1 MKNSNIKPTGRKGRE
16 VIDRM
21 KQLMDITPIKENVN
35 RSVVELTKIGPDGK
49 AYGIV
54 KENQEYYIKVTDK
67 TSNLVVEDFEYIGG
81 LKNKKSHAYPSYSKA
96 TKKLNMKFIDL
107 AENAEDKIFNILRSD
122 NLMEGE
128 DINGKE
134 APVDKKTSGD
144 NVAHGDEIGVDD
156 FEKATAD
163 GTKDGNTG
171 DHAEKHVMEEIE
183 LTEDEKYI
191 DEMLDPVGK
200 EDSDINNDGKEDEQ
214 DDYLK
219 NKRISISKAMNEMDT
234 IIDEVSGGKE
244 KIAEFL
250 SNLSEAEMATLV
262 DNLKKKV

>member
-1 MKNSNIKPTGRKGRE
+1 MKNLNIRPTGRKGRE
-16 VIDRM
+16 VINRM
-21 KQLMDITPIKENVN
+21 KDLMEITPIKESVD

-67 TSNLVVEDFEYIGG
+67 TSNLVAEDFNYIGG
-81 LKNKKSHAYPSYSKA
+81 LKNKKSHAFPSYAKA

-107 AENAEDKIFNILRSD
+107 AENAEDKIFNILRND
-122 NLMEGE
+122 NLMEGD
-128 DINGKE
+128 DINGKD

-144 NVAHGDEIGVDD
+144 NVATGDDIGVDD

-171 DHAEKHVMEEIE
+171 DHAEKHVMEEVE
-183 LTEDEKYI
+183 LTENEIAI
-191 DEMLDPVGK
+191 DAMISGEEIETVVK
-200 EDSDINNDGKEDEQ
+200 EST
-214 DDYLK
+214 
-219 NKRISISKAMNEMDT
+219 ISISNAMDKMDS

-244 KIAEFL
+244 KVNEFL
-250 SNLSEAEMATLV
+250 STLSEAEMATLIKTV
-262 DNLKKKV
+262 KKIV